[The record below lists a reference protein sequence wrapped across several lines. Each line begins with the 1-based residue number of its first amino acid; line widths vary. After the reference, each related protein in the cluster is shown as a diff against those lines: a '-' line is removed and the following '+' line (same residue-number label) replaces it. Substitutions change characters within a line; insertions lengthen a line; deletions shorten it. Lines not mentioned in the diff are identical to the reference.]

1 MKLSREY
8 LPLTFLLVL
17 FDSPVS
23 ATWSSTLPSTIQAL
37 KGSCVVIPCS
47 FTFPDSW
54 DSWKSSVVWYQYHF
68 WSYPEVYNSRLPNNV
83 LPDYQG
89 RTEIVGNLQMGNCTL
104 SINPV
109 EMKDAMKYYV
119 WINPGSVNHRFYDVT
134 VQVEVTDV
142 PNQLEL
148 SDLGQV
154 TEGDPTQV
162 SCSVLHTCPLSPP
175 ILTWNLEESKAVTIQ
190 EYVTG
195 GSWRTE
201 SSFNY
206 IPSHK
211 DHGRFLQC
219 MATFPN
225 KQQIYSGVNL
235 NVQYPPKNAT
245 ILIIGNPRLKE
256 GDDATLRCQSRG
268 NPPPI
273 TYHWFFGPKKAP
285 LKVAGGGPEVKLK
298 DIRRDLEPYH
308 CAAENDLGMGDDS
321 PPIYLTVEYKPVI
334 WPESNCTVS
343 RTEEIITCYCVAEG
357 NPPPRIEWNL
367 LNQTI
372 PGDFNSSEL
381 QADLNAWRQTIVGIL
396 RVPGSNFTQISCK
409 ATNQHGTSYITLP
422 TIKAGNLTLLLIGL
436 GGAVAGLVL
445 FTLLGILVY
454 KVTVSSRKKE
464 KKQGE
469 KEDEREENPRLHGNG
484 EEMIY
489 LNTKKPSEDNEKKQ
503 LNMGNKLN
511 VPGSQAAD
519 NELSTSKAYENM
531 EMPEDY
537 ENMSTERTT
546 GYFGISD
553 WHFPFG
559 SDQLYSNI

>member
-1 MKLSREY
+1 ME
-8 LPLTFLLVL
+8 
-17 FDSPVS
+17 
-23 ATWSSTLPSTIQAL
+23 
-37 KGSCVVIPCS
+37 
-47 FTFPDSW
+47 
-54 DSWKSSVVWYQYHF
+54 
-68 WSYPEVYNSRLPNNV
+68 
-83 LPDYQG
+83 
-89 RTEIVGNLQMGNCTL
+89 
-104 SINPV
+104 
-109 EMKDAMKYYV
+109 DAMKYYV
-119 WINPGSVNHRFYDVT
+119 WINPGSVNHRFHDVT
-134 VQVEVTDV
+134 VQVEVTDA

-148 SDLGQV
+148 SDLGLV

-175 ILTWNLEESKAVTIQ
+175 ILTWNLDESKAITTQ

-219 MATFPN
+219 TATFPN
-225 KQQIYSGVNL
+225 KQQIYSGINL
-235 NVQYPPKNAT
+235 NVQYLPKNAT

-256 GDDATLRCQSRG
+256 GDDATLRCQSHG

-285 LKVAGGGPEVKLK
+285 LKVAGGGPELKLK

-321 PPIYLTVEYKPVI
+321 PPIYLTVEC
-334 WPESNCTVS
+334 E
-343 RTEEIITCYCVAEG
+343 RTISC
-357 NPPPRIEWNL
+357 
-367 LNQTI
+367 
-372 PGDFNSSEL
+372 FFSFSSEL
-381 QADLNAWRQTIVGIL
+381 QADLNAWEQTIVGIL

-436 GGAVAGLVL
+436 GGAAAGLVL

-454 KVTVSSRKKE
+454 KVTVSSSELQADLSAWEQTIVGILRVPGSNFTQISCKATNQHGTSYITLPTIKAGNLTLLLIGLGGAAAGLVLFTLLGILVYKVTVSSQKKK

-469 KEDEREENPRLHGNG
+469 KEEEQEENPRLHGNG

-489 LNTKKPSEDNEKKQ
+489 LNTKKPSEDKEEEQ
-503 LNMGNKLN
+503 LNMGNKPN

-519 NELSTSKAYENM
+519 NV
-531 EMPEDY
+531 
-537 ENMSTERTT
+537 
-546 GYFGISD
+546 
-553 WHFPFG
+553 
-559 SDQLYSNI
+559 

>member
-1 MKLSREY
+1 MKPSNEY

-23 ATWSSTLPSTIQAL
+23 ASWSSILPSSIQAL

-54 DSWKSSVVWYQYHF
+54 DSRDSNVAWYQYHF
-68 WSYPEVYNSRLPNNV
+68 WSYPEIYNSKTLKNV
-83 LPDYQG
+83 LPAYQG
-89 RTEIVGNLQMGNCTL
+89 RTEVVGNLQKGNCTL

-109 EMKDAMKYYV
+109 EMEDAMRYYV
-119 WINPGSVNHRFYDVT
+119 WINPGSVNHPFHDVT
-134 VQVEVTDV
+134 VQVVVTDV

-148 SDLGQV
+148 SDLGLV

-175 ILTWNLEESKAVTIQ
+175 ILTWNLDENKAVTIQ
-190 EYVTG
+190 EYLTG

-211 DHGRFLQC
+211 DHGRYLRC
-219 MATFPN
+219 TATFPN
-225 KQQIYSGVNL
+225 KQQIYNGISL
-235 NVQYPPKNAT
+235 NIQ
-245 ILIIGNPRLKE
+245 
-256 GDDATLRCQSRG
+256 
-268 NPPPI
+268 
-273 TYHWFFGPKKAP
+273 
-285 LKVAGGGPEVKLK
+285 
-298 DIRRDLEPYH
+298 
-308 CAAENDLGMGDDS
+308 
-321 PPIYLTVEYKPVI
+321 YKPVI
-334 WPESNCTVS
+334 WPESNCTIS
-343 RTEEIITCYCVAEG
+343 KTEEMITCYCVAEG

-367 LNQTI
+367 LNLTI
-372 PGDFNSSEL
+372 PGEFNSSEL
-381 QADLNAWRQTIVGIL
+381 QADLYSWEQTIVSIL

-422 TIKAGNLTLLLIGL
+422 TIKAGNITLLLIGL

-469 KEDEREENPRLHGNG
+469 QEEEQAENPRIHGNG
-484 EEMIY
+484 EEIIY
-489 LNTKKPSEDNEKKQ
+489 LNTKKPSKDNQKEEQ
-503 LNMGNKLN
+503 LNMCNKPN
-511 VPGSQAAD
+511 VPGSQADD

-537 ENMSTERTT
+537 ENISTERTT

-553 WHFPFG
+553 WQFPFG
-559 SDQLYSNI
+559 SDQLYSNV

>member
-68 WSYPEVYNSRLPNNV
+68 WSYPEVYNSRSPNNV

-235 NVQYPPKNAT
+235 NVQ
-245 ILIIGNPRLKE
+245 
-256 GDDATLRCQSRG
+256 
-268 NPPPI
+268 
-273 TYHWFFGPKKAP
+273 
-285 LKVAGGGPEVKLK
+285 
-298 DIRRDLEPYH
+298 
-308 CAAENDLGMGDDS
+308 
-321 PPIYLTVEYKPVI
+321 YKPVI

-489 LNTKKPSEDNEKKQ
+489 LNTKKPSEDNEEKQ

-519 NELSTSKAYENM
+519 NELSTSKSYENM
-531 EMPEDY
+531 EMSEDY